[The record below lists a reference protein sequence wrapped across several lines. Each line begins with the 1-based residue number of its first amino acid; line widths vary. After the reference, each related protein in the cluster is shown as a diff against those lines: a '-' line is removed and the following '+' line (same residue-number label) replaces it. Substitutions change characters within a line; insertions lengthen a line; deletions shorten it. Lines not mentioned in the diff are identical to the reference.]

1 MVSELEARVKE
12 ERRNFS
18 VTSRCMIAGGKRK
31 ICTGKLIFAKYILST
46 VQTFCQRG
54 FIWMVTS
61 KELSD
66 NVFKAVRQGR
76 RPSISQ

>member
-1 MVSELEARVKE
+1 MVFELEVWGKE

-18 VTSRCMIAGGKRK
+18 VTSRSMIAGDKRK

-54 FIWMVTS
+54 FIWMVTP
-61 KELSD
+61 KE
-66 NVFKAVRQGR
+66 FEC
-76 RPSISQ
+76 